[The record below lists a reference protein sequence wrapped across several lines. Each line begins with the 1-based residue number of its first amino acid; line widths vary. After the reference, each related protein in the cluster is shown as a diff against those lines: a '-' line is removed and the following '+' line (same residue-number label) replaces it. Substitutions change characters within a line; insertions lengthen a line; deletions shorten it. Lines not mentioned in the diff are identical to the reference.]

1 MIGLFTRKK
10 GLRKENRMEKL
21 LEILK
26 EIDPETDYEKEE
38 ALIDDGILASME
50 VLELVSTLE
59 DEFDIEI
66 TPTDLV
72 PANFN
77 SMASMWKM
85 IRRLQG

>member
-1 MIGLFTRKK
+1 
-10 GLRKENRMEKL
+10 MEKL
-21 LEILK
+21 IEILK
-26 EIDPETDYEKEE
+26 DINPDIDYETETK
-38 ALIDDGILASME
+38 LIDGSLLDSMS

-77 SMASMWKM
+77 SAQAMWAM
-85 IRRLQG
+85 VQRLQG